1 MIFIQKYLK
10 ADQTLLVER
19 QQLHFSTT
27 PFNSSQ
33 IYYHRS
39 IWTTNFMEGRSTGF
53 HWMHH
58 SPTMA
63 SFFAIL
69 ASPSSSIWNRRRHS
83 QSFWRTL
90 QVLCSRW
97 FP

>member
-1 MIFIQKYLK
+1 MPNGSLNNFIFSQERSVSLSWEKLLEISLGVAQGIEYL
-10 ADQTLLVER
+10 
-19 QQLHFSTT
+19 
-27 PFNSSQ
+27 
-33 IYYHRS
+33 HR
-39 IWTTNFMEGRSTGF
+39 GRSTGF